1 MRTRAAIRATRH
13 GTTRHATE
21 VLRGLTLAF
30 YNGAFSPPTRAHTQ
44 IVSWLAGRHD
54 AVWMDAEPAT
64 PRKRHWMNE
73 TLAARVEMC
82 EATLDELG
90 LDACAGVG
98 TLRASL
104 GDELGNASALFETL
118 RGFVGGTGR
127 LYWAVGADVA
137 EGMQHW
143 RPKVETFT
151 RPGVTCDGLIVF
163 SRAGSSTEAART
175 ALAGLACG
183 VEFVEQ
189 PAHVSHLSSHQARVG
204 LVAAAGAADRYRT
217 SDGPRR
223 DGEPHGL
230 HGVLLP
236 SVARMC
242 LSDPAVLDVYREQ
255 IISDGSVW
263 LQAPRGDCWAYEGE
277 AVED

>member
-1 MRTRAAIRATRH
+1 
-13 GTTRHATE
+13 
-21 VLRGLTLAF
+21 
-30 YNGAFSPPTRAHTQ
+30 
-44 IVSWLAGRHD
+44 
-54 AVWMDAEPAT
+54 
-64 PRKRHWMNE
+64 MNE

-90 LDACAGVG
+90 LDDAGVG

-118 RGFVGGTGR
+118 RSFVGGSGR

-137 EGMQHW
+137 EGMQNW
-143 RPKVETFT
+143 RAKVETFT

-163 SRAGSSTEAART
+163 SRAGSSTEAARA
-175 ALAGLACG
+175 ALAGLACD

-189 PAHVSHLSSHQARVG
+189 PAAVSHLSSHQARVG
-204 LVAAAGAADRYRT
+204 LVGAADA
-217 SDGPRR
+217 SR
-223 DGEPHGL
+223 DGECGL

-242 LSDPAVLDVYREQ
+242 LNDPAVLGVYRDQ
-255 IISDGSVW
+255 IISDDP
-263 LQAPRGDCWAYEGE
+263 AARE
-277 AVED
+277 

>member
-1 MRTRAAIRATRH
+1 MVTAMSARAAIRATRHPTRH

-21 VLRGLTLAF
+21 ALHGLTLAY

-64 PRKRHWMNE
+64 PRKRRWMTE

-82 EATLDELG
+82 ESTLDELG

-104 GDELGNASALFETL
+104 GDERGNDSALFETL
-118 RGFVGGTGR
+118 RGFVGGSGR

-137 EGMQHW
+137 AGMQHW
-143 RPKVETFT
+143 RDKVETFT
-151 RPGVTCDGLIVF
+151 QPGVTCDGLIVF
-163 SRAGSSTEAART
+163 SRAGSSTEAARA

-189 PAHVSHLSSHQARVG
+189 PEHVSNLSSHQARVG
-204 LVAAAGAADRYRT
+204 LVEAADADA
-217 SDGPRR
+217 SDGQSPR
-223 DGEPHGL
+223 DGAPHGL

-255 IISDGSVW
+255 IISDDPV
-263 LQAPRGDCWAYEGE
+263 ARE
-277 AVED
+277 